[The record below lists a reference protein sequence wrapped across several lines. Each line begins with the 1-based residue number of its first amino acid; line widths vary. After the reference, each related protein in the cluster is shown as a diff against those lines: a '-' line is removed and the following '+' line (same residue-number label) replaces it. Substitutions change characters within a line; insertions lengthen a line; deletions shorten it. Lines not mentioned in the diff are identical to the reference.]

1 MNAMTKAERSSLP
14 KGPGGLL
21 EAQPAPLTLMDR
33 WILSRLAFAATCCNE
48 GFESYNFP
56 KVPFIYYV
64 STFKERWVQKHLLWL
79 ILVHLCS
86 HWGRGDQKMATLFLI
101 R

>member
-21 EAQPAPLTLMDR
+21 EPQPAPLTLMDR

-64 STFKERWVQKHLLWL
+64 STFRERWVQKHLLL
-79 ILVHLCS
+79 LNFSTFVLTL
-86 HWGRGDQKMATLFLI
+86 GERGSGNDNFI
-101 R
+101 FD

>member
-1 MNAMTKAERSSLP
+1 MNAMTKGERSSLP

-64 STFKERWVQKHLLWL
+64 STFKERWVQSP
-79 ILVHLCS
+79 LVNFSTFVL
-86 HWGRGDQKMATLFLI
+86 TLGERRSENGNFI
-101 R
+101 FD